1 MSAARLTAQR
11 REALGAFYAE
21 HHRELA
27 RRVQRRARGARAAVV
42 ADACAYAWLQ
52 LARRADVRLDRGGLA
67 WLVLVAT
74 QEARRLSAPGREYPA
89 GLFLAEIDHDRE
101 LPEPAGPAAD
111 PLERMI
117 DREQHRDRMGRFAQ
131 LSPAE
136 RRALLLQAAG
146 YSYQEIA
153 ELTAS
158 SYTAVNRRLT
168 EGRNRLRALS

>member
-1 MSAARLTAQR
+1 MTATRLTTQR

-27 RRVQRRARGARAAVV
+27 GRVQRRARGAGAAAV

-67 WLVLVAT
+67 WLALVAS
-74 QEARRLSAPGREYPA
+74 QEAWRLSAPGRERPA
-89 GLFLAEIDHDRE
+89 GLFLAEIDHERE

-111 PLERMI
+111 PLERVI
-117 DREQHRDRMGRFAQ
+117 EREHHHARVDRFAH
-131 LSPAE
+131 LAAVE
-136 RRALLLQAAG
+136 RRALLLQAGG
-146 YSYQEIA
+146 YSYHEIA
-153 ELTAS
+153 AMTAS

-168 EGRNRLRALS
+168 EGRNRLRGT